1 MNTVFLQSGPQANH
15 RVGPDRIKVTCGK
28 QRFFAA
34 AQPNLQ
40 FRKQSN

>member
-15 RVGPDRIKVTCGK
+15 CVGADGIKVTCGK

-34 AQPNLQ
+34 AQRNPQ
-40 FRKQSN
+40 IQKAK